1 MSTIQPSITR
11 HLSAALLLSAGVLY
25 LGFGVDRQQFWSLFG
40 AFVVAFGGYLA
51 IVYRANERYLKH
63 LIVLGILLRIVLV
76 FAFPLLSDDVYRFI
90 WDGNLIV
97 AGENP
102 FAHLPAYYLEAGNEV
117 AGLTPELFAK
127 LNSPDYYT
135 IYPPI
140 AQAVFTASAWGSPGS
155 WYGAAVV
162 MKLFLLLCELGTLW
176 VMWRLLARTQVQGKV
191 EKSNDQR
198 HRLLLYWLNPLI
210 IVEITGNLH
219 FEGAM
224 VFFLLLAYYLLQ
236 RSRLVAGAVA
246 MAASVASK
254 LLPLMLLPFL
264 IRRLWKTAPQ
274 PLSGGEGLQENAG
287 RFRTHD
293 SRRESRLP
301 SPSDLGADSK
311 RPAEKPRSERG
322 PGRGFLHFFLFSL
335 TFGIATLF
343 FFLPF
348 LLSPDFLEG
357 FQSSLELYQRKF
369 EFNASLYYLARAYGY
384 FDVGWNQIAI
394 FGPMLAKASAVGILL
409 IALLDRRSDWAS
421 LATGWLFA
429 FVLYL
434 LCATTV
440 HPWYLSVPIALCV
453 FTRWRFPLLWSFLI
467 MLTYTNY
474 LTVPYEEN
482 LWLVAAEYVLVA
494 GFGIWE
500 WRRCMS

>member
-1 MSTIQPSITR
+1 MPASQLSITR
-11 HLSAALLLSAGVLY
+11 HLWGALLLSAGVLY
-25 LGFGVDRQQFWSLFG
+25 LGYGVDRQQFWSLFG

-51 IVYRANERYLKH
+51 LVYRAEARYLKP
-63 LIVLGILLRIVLV
+63 LIGLGILLRVALV

-102 FAHLPAYYLEAGNEV
+102 FAHLPAYYLEAGNQIP
-117 AGLTPELFAK
+117 GLTPELFAR

-140 AQAVFTASAWGSPGS
+140 AQGVFTASAWLSPGS

-162 MKLFLLLCELGTLW
+162 MKLFLLLCELGSLW
-176 VMWRLLARTQVQGKV
+176 VMWRLLGAGPQVQWQV
-191 EKSNDQR
+191 EKSKDQR
-198 HRLLLYWLNPLI
+198 PRLLYYWLNPLI
-210 IVEITGNLH
+210 LVEITGNLH

-236 RSRLVAGAVA
+236 RSKLVAGAVA

-264 IRRLWKTAPQ
+264 IRRLIKGSPFKIRSVVESYQ
-274 PLSGGEGLQENAG
+274 YLR
-287 RFRTHD
+287 RF
-293 SRRESRLP
+293 L
-301 SPSDLGADSK
+301 
-311 RPAEKPRSERG
+311 
-322 PGRGFLHFFLFSL
+322 LFSL
-335 TFGIATLF
+335 TFGITCLL

-384 FDVGWNQIAI
+384 FDVGWNQIAV

-409 IALLDRRSDWAS
+409 MALLDRRSDWPS
-421 LATGWLFA
+421 LAAGWLFA

-440 HPWYLSVPIALCV
+440 HPWYLSVPIALSV
-453 FTRWRFPLLWSFLI
+453 FTRWRFPLVWSFLI

-482 LWLVAAEYVLVA
+482 LWLVGTEYLLVL
-494 GFGIWE
+494 GFALWE
-500 WRRCMS
+500 WRRVPTASAVG